1 MNGWEAQAEQEKHE
15 ADNPGRT
22 PRFTVAI
29 ALRAALPYSVAV
41 PARTGRRPDAGP
53 NTPNTLKVVAR
64 TCLCQCW
71 R

>member
-1 MNGWEAQAEQEKHE
+1 MNGWEAQAEQERHE

-41 PARTGRRPDAGP
+41 HPAQQDVGRRPRG
-53 NTPNTLKVVAR
+53 
-64 TCLCQCW
+64 
-71 R
+71 